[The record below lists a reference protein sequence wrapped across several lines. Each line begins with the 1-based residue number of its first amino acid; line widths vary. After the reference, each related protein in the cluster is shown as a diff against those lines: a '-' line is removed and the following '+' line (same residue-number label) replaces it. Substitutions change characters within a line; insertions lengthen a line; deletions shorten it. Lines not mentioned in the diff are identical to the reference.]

1 MIFNLVKNETGLGEL
16 HKLTETFF
24 GQLATASYFDQIE
37 FPDWYIS
44 VFGAT
49 QLNDRLKMYL
59 SHIKRLTEDETEED
73 TDCCAGYQ

>member
-49 QLNDRLKMYL
+49 QLNDRFKDVFDAY
-59 SHIKRLTEDETEED
+59 KGDGGRTEED